1 MMKESFKHMINEGGY
16 EDEKV
21 VLKELKKSGYLDCES
36 DRYTKKQE
44 KVMKAKI

>member
-21 VLKELKKSGYLDCES
+21 VLKELKRVG
-36 DRYTKKQE
+36 
-44 KVMKAKI
+44 I